1 MKKITISE
9 SKLIKLIE
17 TAMDLE
23 LYTQTSNQP
32 FGNYNDG
39 VESTTEEIIEKLK
52 ELLNMFEGGKEV
64 STEKKQRLHRS
75 LDNINK
81 IYNSIKYQS

>member
-1 MKKITISE
+1 MGKIIISE
-9 SKLIKLIE
+9 SELVRLIE

-23 LYTQTSNQP
+23 LYTQTNNQP

-52 ELLNMFEGGKEV
+52 ELLNMFEGGMEV
-64 STEKKQRLHRS
+64 STPKKQQLHRS

-81 IYNSIKYQS
+81 IYNSIKYKS